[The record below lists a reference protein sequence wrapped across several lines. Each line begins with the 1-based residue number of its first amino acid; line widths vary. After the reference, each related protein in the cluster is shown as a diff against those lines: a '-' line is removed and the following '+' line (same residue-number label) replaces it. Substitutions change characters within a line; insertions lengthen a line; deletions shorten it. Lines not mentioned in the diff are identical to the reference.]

1 MHLRFIHVVP
11 NGRISSFINS
21 WIIFSWTEIAEL
33 LYPFIH
39 QQTQILSLSYNA
51 SVNMGLQISFWT
63 RAFVSFVYI
72 PRAEMLDP
80 IALLFLIL
88 WESFSAPAPLYKP
101 TSSAQGSLFPTSGPA
116 FVISSLFTI
125 LRSVKWHLTVV
136 LICISL
142 MIRDIEHSFLCLL
155 SFHISSLQKCL
166 FRALPMFSWIAWSL
180 FAIELYE
187 FIIYFEYEFLTRYAV
202 CK

>member
-1 MHLRFIHVVP
+1 M
-11 NGRISSFINS
+11 
-21 WIIFSWTEIAEL
+21 FSWTEIAEL
-33 LYPFIH
+33 LYPFMY
-39 QQTQILSLSYNA
+39 QWTQILSISHNA
-51 SVNMGLQISFWT
+51 SVNMGLQIPFWT

-101 TSSAQGSLFPTSGPA
+101 TSSSQCSLFPTSGPVC
-116 FVISSLFTI
+116 VISSLFTI
-125 LRSVKWHLTVV
+125 LRSVKWHLIAV

-142 MIRDIEHSFLCLL
+142 MIRDIERSFLCLL
-155 SFHISSLQKCL
+155 TFHIFSLQKCL
-166 FRALPMFSWIAWSL
+166 FRALPMFSWITWSL

-187 FIIYFEYEFLTRYAV
+187 FIIYFEYEFLTRHAV
-202 CK
+202 CE